1 MSSAK
6 NTTEPNFDT
15 ESVYS
20 TVSRDIVKY
29 LRSQGQTLDQIG
41 KSMGLSESFISR
53 VLKGERSLT
62 LNHLAKLE
70 KVLKKPLPLILLES
84 VDAKSAPSELRTLY
98 EAFRGV
104 MAALGGVSPR
114 TNESSIAATG

>member
-6 NTTEPNFDT
+6 NTNDPNFDT

-29 LRSQGQTLDQIG
+29 LRGQGQTLGQIG
-41 KSMGLSESFISR
+41 KSMDLSESFISR
-53 VLKGERSLT
+53 VLKGERSFT
-62 LNHLAKLE
+62 LKHLAKLE

-84 VDAKSAPSELRTLY
+84 TDPNSAPAELRTLY

-114 TNESSIAATG
+114 AGESIAAIG

>member
-1 MSSAK
+1 MK
-6 NTTEPNFDT
+6 DTNDPNFDT

-29 LRSQGQTLDQIG
+29 LRGQGRTLDQIG
-41 KSMGLSESFISR
+41 KSMGLSESFVSR
-53 VLKGERSLT
+53 VLNGERSFT
-62 LNHLAKLE
+62 LKHLAKLE

-84 VDAKSAPSELRTLY
+84 ADPNSAPAELRTIY

-114 TNESSIAATG
+114 GGESLAALG